1 MEVNLKTVKDV
12 VKSMLENNEHS
23 RNSDSHLSTLIWR
36 EECEK
41 LNITDLNSFLFA
53 FSNGE
58 LTHSESIRRCRAKW
72 QEEIPSLR
80 GTNYNE
86 RKAKAEIIVG
96 DLTTL
101 FK

>member
-23 RNSDSHLSTLIWR
+23 RNSDTHLASLIWR
-36 EECEK
+36 AECGQ
-41 LNITDLNSFLFA
+41 LNITDLNSFMFA

-58 LTHSESIRRCRAKW
+58 LTHFESIRRCRAKW

-86 RKAKAEIIVG
+86 RIAKSDVIVG
-96 DLTTL
+96 DLTSL

>member
-1 MEVNLKTVKDV
+1 
-12 VKSMLENNEHS
+12 MLENNEHS
-23 RNSDSHLSTLIWR
+23 RNSDTHLASLIWR
-36 EECEK
+36 AECGQ
-41 LNITDLNSFLFA
+41 LNITDLNSFMFA

-58 LTHSESIRRCRAKW
+58 LTHFESIRRCRAKW

-86 RKAKAEIIVG
+86 RIAKSDVIVG
-96 DLTTL
+96 DLTSL